1 MAQLAA
7 LDLNDRVAETDRFN
21 RAEESLFVTEVA
33 RRGNRWMVVGGGR
46 KEKKKIINGRTRE
59 VDVGSE

>member
-21 RAEESLFVTEVA
+21 RAEENLFVTEVA
-33 RRGNRWMVVGGGR
+33 RRGNRWRWGGAEKG
-46 KEKKKIINGRTRE
+46 EKKENKWTYKRSRCWQ
-59 VDVGSE
+59 

>member
-33 RRGNRWMVVGGGR
+33 RRGNRWWGGGG
-46 KEKKKIINGRTRE
+46 KKRINGRTRE